1 MHPFLGRTI
10 QVVRD
15 LSVDEQLY
23 LYEKS
28 RAVKEAILSGGDISE
43 FRITNPDL
51 GVYLFFLEDSTRTKE
66 SFRNA
71 AKFHELKLNDFSAAG
86 SSFKK
91 KESITDT
98 VKMLFGYS
106 TQSIFVVRS
115 KIEGLCRWLEVALSE
130 YASLAGLPVPSFING
145 GDGRHE
151 HPTQELLDEFSFL
164 EHAGWD
170 RSHIHLAL
178 VGDLFHG
185 RTVHTKPEGLRIF
198 REVEVDLV
206 APEELRMP
214 PYYLN
219 EMEDAGFSI
228 RLFESIDEYLSQS
241 HVAPSW
247 YFTRLQL
254 ERMGERLLEMAE
266 TLRQAVTFRRDH
278 LDRVGEGTRF
288 FHPLPR
294 HQITPVIPTFLDST
308 PLNGWDRQSMNGYF
322 TRIVEIAMVG
332 GRLGED
338 FVGIGRET
346 PEFADDF
353 VEEVAV
359 RPKRKPDYKI
369 GIKPVENGI
378 VVDHIGRGKDPE
390 TIWNHIDQIRRILGF
405 NCISSH
411 GVYTSTRS
419 REHKGIVSLPESE
432 PLDERTIKMLGAI
445 APGCT
450 LNVVEGGR
458 VRRKYRLH
466 MPPRVY
472 NMPAISCKNE
482 ACVSNPD
489 HHEPVSPEFY
499 RHASEI
505 FICRYCERPHVF
517 GDIW

>member
-23 LYEKS
+23 LYEQTRRVKQTILS
-28 RAVKEAILSGGDISE
+28 RADVSS

-51 GVYLFFLEDSTRTKE
+51 GVYLLFLEDSTRTKE

-71 AKFHELKLNDFSAAG
+71 AKFHDLKLNDFSAVG
-86 SSFKK
+86 SSIKK

-98 VKMLFGYS
+98 VKMLYGYS
-106 TQSIFVVRS
+106 TQSIFIVRS
-115 KIEGLCRWLEVALSE
+115 KVEGLCRWLEVALRE
-130 YASLAGLPVPSFING
+130 YADRSALPVPSFING

-170 RSHIHLAL
+170 RSHMHVAL

-185 RTVHTKPEGLRIF
+185 RTVHTKPEGLKVF
-198 REVEVDLV
+198 KEVEVDLV
-206 APEELRMP
+206 APGELGMP
-214 PYYLN
+214 EYYLR
-219 EMEDAGFSI
+219 EMTAAGFAV
-228 RLFESIDEYLSQS
+228 RTFESIDEYLAQS

-254 ERMGERLLEMAE
+254 ERMGERLLEMAP
-266 TLRQAVTFRRDH
+266 TLRRAVTFRQDH
-278 LDRVGEGTRF
+278 LPRIAEGTRF

-294 HQITPVIPTFLDST
+294 HQVTPVIPTFLDNT

-322 TRIVEIAMVG
+322 TRIIEIAMLG
-332 GRLGED
+332 GKLGDD
-338 FVGIGRET
+338 FSGEPKSE
-346 PEFADDF
+346 PEFSDDF
-353 VEEVAV
+353 VEEVSV

-378 VVDHIGRGKDPE
+378 VIDHIGRGKNPE
-390 TIWNHIDQIRRILGF
+390 NIWNHIDQIRRILGF
-405 NCISSH
+405 NCVSSH

-419 REHKGIVSLPESE
+419 KEYKGIVSLPEIA
-432 PLDERTIKMLGAI
+432 PLDERAIKTLGAI

-450 LNVVEGGR
+450 LNVVESGR
-458 VRRKYRLH
+458 VRRKYRMH

-472 NMPAISCKNE
+472 NLPAISCKNE
-482 ACVSNPD
+482 ACVSNPE
-489 HHEPVSPEFY
+489 HHEPVTAEFY
-499 RHASEI
+499 RHASQT
-505 FICRYCERPHVF
+505 FVCRYCERPHEF
-517 GDIW
+517 QEIW